1 MPFKHEPHDISWLTA
16 AFLLVYSLDL
26 FKIQTRHFHFVR
38 EANAG
43 WLADFSCCD
52 FPVTLTIVMVNKVSA
67 GTFSNSAVFADH
79 ATFSRF

>member
-1 MPFKHEPHDISWLTA
+1 MPFKHEPCDISWLTA

-26 FKIQTRHFHFVR
+26 FKIQTWHFCFAR

-43 WLADFSCCD
+43 WQADFSGYD
-52 FPVTLTIVMVNKVSA
+52 FPVTLTIVAVNKVPA
-67 GTFSNSAVFADH
+67 GTFSNSAMFADH